1 MILAV
6 AALLP
11 AILGGT
17 DSVPERKTTTPSRA
31 DEVREAVLRDV
42 LEAQRRA
49 YAEKREQDWRTY
61 YVEVEGA
68 DPSKW
73 LLAQFQYWRPRVMPA
88 SAHSLERM
96 GAILSVGAVQ
106 WENPERAKVWFEF
119 LCYGENSGT
128 TVVLEIKDG
137 AWVIVGRE
145 GGYIA
150 LQRPCRTPMRS
161 S

>member
-11 AILGGT
+11 AILAGT
-17 DSVPERKTTTPSRA
+17 DSVPERDTTTTSRA
-31 DEVREAVLRDV
+31 DVVREVVLRDV
-42 LEAQRRA
+42 LEGQRRA

-73 LLAQFQYWRPRVMPA
+73 LLAQFQHWRPPVMPA
-88 SAHSLERM
+88 SARSPKRR
-96 GAILSVGAVQ
+96 GALLRVGGVQ
-106 WENPERAKVWFEF
+106 WETPERAKVWFEF
-119 LCYGENSGT
+119 LCYGDDSGT
-128 TVVLEIKDG
+128 TVVLEVKDG
-137 AWVIVGRE
+137 AWVIIGRE

-150 LQRPCRTPMRS
+150 LERPCRPTMRS